1 MSCIQTFGELATTHP
16 EMHPPVV
23 AGLIRRGEIMNII
36 ADPNYEDPARTDIS
50 GREIGMWFA
59 VNSFIVVV
67 AIAMW
72 IGGN

>member
-1 MSCIQTFGELATTHP
+1 LEEDEMTIAATSP
-16 EMHPPVV
+16 DNE
-23 AGLIRRGEIMNII
+23 IRRELNRRLNII

-59 VNSFIVVV
+59 VTSFILVV